1 LYQSTDAQQFCDAR
15 NEPVGKLR
23 RVFTVNGI
31 LEMEKGAPSGTL
43 RPNLAAA
50 LNPRDAAAFEGVPR
64 AGNS

>member
-1 LYQSTDAQQFCDAR
+1 M
-15 NEPVGKLR
+15 
-23 RVFTVNGI
+23 NGI

-64 AGNS
+64 AGKAELPNLSTRRALPWSGNEWSGI